1 MACIRFSRESAQH
14 RKDLICWL
22 GQPVRITVE
31 TLPGQDG
38 GLVVLALTP
47 LEGFI
52 HLVAD
57 PADCIKQYGPYHVS
71 LCQKALVSQS
81 DLDELREAWDGQ
93 EVTLP
98 ISCVRGEG
106 CMELDACPLTESK
119 LIRTMHDQ
127 PDAWYKDRTFQISG

>member
-81 DLDELREAWDGQ
+81 DLDELRGMAKKSRFPSPVFAGKAAWSWM
-93 EVTLP
+93 LA
-98 ISCVRGEG
+98 R
-106 CMELDACPLTESK
+106 
-119 LIRTMHDQ
+119 
-127 PDAWYKDRTFQISG
+127 